1 MAFQRLALQPS
12 VNGSLNQSV
21 AGNLRENAVAGGSF
35 SGDDEHTDH
44 CETTVLDLGSLEAE
58 LFLGVGVGDVAERVE
73 GATRVAALVLVEF
86 GRAREF
92 EVAHEE
98 DFDPGQGTDGEARER
113 EAQVLRLFEFNLT
126 GVRPGDAGG
135 GFRDGGAGE
144 AEHRPARVKEFALAE
159 AVDVEGLVVRLLS
172 SNKTS
177 SIVSQSWFFLPLPS
191 LDRARS
197 YQIPYH
203 IFLPDSDRSH
213 HDDHIFEFTRRA
225 SVNATEKRG

>member
-177 SIVSQSWFFLPLPS
+177 RTRQSVLAFFSPLPS
-191 LDRARS
+191 LDRALGPPS
-197 YQIPYH
+197 DGAYH
-203 IFLPDSDRSH
+203 IFLPASDRS
-213 HDDHIFEFTRRA
+213 DHIFECARRA